1 MGDWFSME
9 QQSLYIQQTLVAE
22 AARRRLSAL
31 VPQVSLRVRAAR
43 FLVALAATL
52 APTTVERQVGQRAA
66 APAECER
73 PLVRPLGS

>member
-9 QQSLYIQQTLVAE
+9 QQSLHIQQSLDAE
-22 AARRRLSAL
+22 AASRRLLAL

-52 APTTVERQVGQRAA
+52 APTTVERQVGRRDAT
-66 APAECER
+66 PAGCER
-73 PLVRPLGS
+73 PIARTLGS